1 MNEKGD
7 ITTETE
13 KNLKIIRF
21 YYKSQYSINWK
32 IWMKWTIF

>member
-1 MNEKGD
+1 MGD

-13 KNLKIIRF
+13 EMFLKSSEPTAKAYI
-21 YYKSQYSINWK
+21 KQNWK